1 MARIVSELI
10 YKLIADE
17 TDLVKGLQK
26 AEKDTDALA
35 KKFTES
41 GKKLTLGLTVPI
53 VAAGAAM
60 IKLASETEDS
70 INAVNVVFKD
80 GADAVLAYGD
90 IASETAG
97 LSKNAFN
104 DVANSFGVLLSMTTN
119 NMDVVA
125 DNTITLTQRAAD
137 LASLLGGTTKEAAI
151 ALGAA
156 LRGETEPARRYGIIL
171 SEATVQAKA
180 LELGIG
186 GVKGE
191 LTESEK
197 VQVRYNLILEQSA
210 RAQGD
215 FANTNDAAKN
225 SAQVLRAQ
233 ISNLTAEL
241 GEQLLPIVVEVLG
254 GLRNLMSGFS
264 DLTDEQKRAVLVFAG
279 VAAAIGPMLI
289 GIGQAITAINT
300 LKTAFTALSVAG
312 GGPVALAIAGIAAV
326 SAGVLLFAGEVKKAN
341 EEYSKLKS
349 VVSGG
354 TTGSISGDL
363 KIVNKELER
372 VNGLIFSGTELY
384 KEDVSELQKQK
395 EELDKVKAALVE
407 KARSQGMNAKAIEEI
422 AAAAKKEVAAQE
434 ASAETVKK
442 YTEAR
447 QSVLKILDSEKTEY
461 QSIQEQINVLQNSP
475 WASGQ
480 LESDRLAAIEILRA
494 KQKAIVEEE
503 RLEQETRA
511 EENTNDLISRKEQYF
526 QALEAMS
533 TAELQA
539 YALTTNAANKASIDK
554 VLAQRKIEEDDAKN
568 KAAQK
573 KREEDLQ
580 AIQAIG
586 IKSLLSGFA
595 DIGAELQKGDL
606 EWRDWGKVGLRAI
619 SAVLQGLGE
628 TMAAQAAVSLGL
640 GFFKP
645 SAWAAIGPLLLGSA
659 AAFTASGV
667 VSSLAGGLQDGGSF
681 IVPEGFNNDSFPIP
695 AAMVQSGERV
705 TVETPEQQ
713 ASNRAITLQVGVL
726 VADESGLRELDRR
739 LRDVGSFEDARRG

>member
-17 TDLVKGLQK
+17 TELVKGLQK

-70 INAVNVVFKD
+70 INAVNVVFKE
-80 GADAVLAYGD
+80 GADAVLSYGD

-104 DVANSFGVLLSMTTN
+104 DVANSFGVLLSMTTD

-137 LASLLGGTTKEAAI
+137 LASLLGGTTKEAAV

-186 GVKGE
+186 DVSGE
-191 LTESEK
+191 LTEAEK

-215 FANTNDAAKN
+215 FANTNEATKN
-225 SAQVLRAQ
+225 SAQVLKAQ

-254 GLRNLMSGFS
+254 GLRNLMSQFS
-264 DLTDEQKRAVLVFAG
+264 ELSDEEKRAILVVAG

-289 GIGQAITAINT
+289 GIGQTIRAVNT
-300 LKTAFTALSVAG
+300 LRTAFVALGVAG
-312 GGPVALAIAGIAAV
+312 GGPLTLAIAGIAAF
-326 SAGVLLFAGEVKKAN
+326 SAALFGA
-341 EEYSKLKS
+341 YSKLKDMNDTFEETKKIMA
-349 VVSGG
+349 GG
-354 TTGSISGDL
+354 TTGNQAKDL
-363 KIVNKELER
+363 ELLNKQIRNVTAALE
-372 VNGLIFSGTELY
+372 SQ
-384 KEDVSELQKQK
+384 KEVGFGVDELQKQLDALIK
-395 EELDKVKAALVE
+395 SKNELIKMSQWRE
-407 KARSQGMNAKAIEEI
+407 KTKTDL
-422 AAAAKKEVAAQE
+422 AAQLPLQE
-434 ASAETVKK
+434 RSTALDVKK
-442 YTEAR
+442 QESLKKVSELTTSVLEGNRTEAGAI
-447 QSVLKILDSEKTEY
+447 QSQIDLLNNSPVLKGQNEK
-461 QSIQEQINVLQNSP
+461 
-475 WASGQ
+475 
-480 LESDRLAAIEILRA
+480 DRLAALEILRA
-494 KQKAIVEEE
+494 KQLEVLEAERVE
-503 RLEQETRA
+503 QQTRA

-526 QALEAMS
+526 QALQEMS
-533 TAELQA
+533 TAELNA
-539 YALTTNAANKASIDK
+539 YALTTNAANVASINK
-554 VLAQRKIEEDDAKN
+554 ILAQRAIDEEDAKN
-568 KAAQK
+568 KAAQR

-606 EWRDWGKVGLRAI
+606 EWSDWGRVGLRAI
-619 SAVLQGLGE
+619 SAVLRALGE

-645 SAWAAIGPLLLGSA
+645 SAWAAIGPLLAGSA

-667 VSSLAGGLQDGGSF
+667 VESLAGGLQEGGQF
-681 IVPEGFNNDSFPIP
+681 TVPAGFNGDTFPLP
-695 AAMVQSGERV
+695 AAMLSSGERV

-713 ASNRAITLQVGVL
+713 SSNRGITLQVGVL
-726 VADESGLRELDRR
+726 VADEAGLRELDRR
-739 LRDVGSFEDARRG
+739 LRDVGSFETARRG